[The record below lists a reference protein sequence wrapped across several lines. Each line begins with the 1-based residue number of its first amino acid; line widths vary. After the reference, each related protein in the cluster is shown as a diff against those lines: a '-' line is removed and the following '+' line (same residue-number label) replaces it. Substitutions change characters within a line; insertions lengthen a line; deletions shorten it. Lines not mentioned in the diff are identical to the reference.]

1 MMEERFISSEQMVEE
16 ITAEVQRISDAFQ
29 FILKYREQFQP
40 SGIEFSDLRQYN
52 PGDDASRIDWRS
64 SARLNDLYV
73 KEYEEEQNMDVFIIM
88 DVSDTTDFGTADK
101 LKSEY
106 FATVAATIAYASVDM
121 NVNVGIGMFG
131 DDITFLSP
139 DGGQTQY
146 QKILREVT
154 NPDNF
159 GGTFNFEESLN
170 ELLKRVKDN
179 TFVFI
184 LSDFID
190 FDHGDWEPKLKVVN
204 SKYRKVF
211 TLMIRDRRDYELP
224 KTGNMRFKSPSG
236 DQRMVVDTN
245 RFRDR
250 FNEEARRKED
260 EVEEKL
266 RAGGSEFVKIDTR
279 DSFAAEILSYF
290 DQAEGSW

>member
-1 MMEERFISSEQMVEE
+1 MADRFISSEQMVEE
-16 ITAEVQRISDAFQ
+16 ITAEVQRVSEAFQ

-40 SGIEFSDLRQYN
+40 TGIEFSDLRQYN

-73 KEYEEEQNMDVFIIM
+73 KEYEEEQDMDVFIIM

-106 FATVAATIAYASVDM
+106 FATLAGTIAYASVDM
-121 NVNVGIGMFG
+121 AVNVGIGMFG
-131 DDITFLSP
+131 EDITFLSP
-139 DGGQTQY
+139 DGGQKQY

-159 GGTFNFEESLN
+159 GGTFDFEESLN

-184 LSDFID
+184 ISDFID
-190 FDHGDWEPKLKVVN
+190 FDHGEWEPKLKVVN
-204 SKYRKVF
+204 SKYRNVF
-211 TLMIRDRRDYELP
+211 TLMVRDRRDYELP
-224 KTGNMRFKSPSG
+224 EVGNMRFKSPSG
-236 DQRMVVDTN
+236 GQKLVVDTN
-245 RFRDR
+245 KFKQRFE
-250 FNEEARRKED
+250 EEAAAQEE
-260 EVEEKL
+260 EVEQKL
-266 RAGGSEFVKIDTR
+266 RTSGAEFVKIDTR
-279 DSFAAEILSYF
+279 DSFAAELLSYF
-290 DQAEGSW
+290 DQSGGGW